1 MATFDVEGFVENP
14 SVEMLKD
21 SVLRKDD
28 GMKLADTYE
37 IEYRRSQRKSEIKN
51 AVLTELVNEEVLPK
65 GALTLRSFDPR
76 ETVEIRKLEMEHR
89 RLEREK
95 DKLHELA
102 LKEREERERE
112 RERQHELALAQ
123 VSSRRP
129 DLQALSLVSET
140 KLFDV
145 TKHLRLVPAF
155 DEEDP
160 QEFFMQ
166 FEKIAKSFQW
176 PEESCYDSKFG
187 ILSGPST
194 ALPLTPAL
202 PCQTMM
208 YVTSLLGLFI
218 VLASSGVPR
227 LPRLQDRPLIAAVE
241 DVLASVTDPYC
252 FLVFI
257 TDGSTWPIALYKGI
271 HHYHA
276 PWGVGAFEVVVDG
289 QNANVTQAQLSWVV
303 DEARRLRQVSWCVTV
318 VVVSDD
324 PAFLVTFAEL
334 SVKGRLL
341 VWSSRLLIVTR
352 PFLLELQGLHKLLSL
367 NNAMLLIMDE
377 SSTSRQSTVYIHLPF
392 TTHEAEPLKVAIW
405 TPHRG
410 LTLTTSLPLFPDKF
424 F

>member
-1 MATFDVEGFVENP
+1 
-14 SVEMLKD
+14 
-21 SVLRKDD
+21 
-28 GMKLADTYE
+28 
-37 IEYRRSQRKSEIKN
+37 
-51 AVLTELVNEEVLPK
+51 
-65 GALTLRSFDPR
+65 
-76 ETVEIRKLEMEHR
+76 
-89 RLEREK
+89 
-95 DKLHELA
+95 
-102 LKEREERERE
+102 
-112 RERQHELALAQ
+112 
-123 VSSRRP
+123 
-129 DLQALSLVSET
+129 
-140 KLFDV
+140 
-145 TKHLRLVPAF
+145 
-155 DEEDP
+155 
-160 QEFFMQ
+160 
-166 FEKIAKSFQW
+166 
-176 PEESCYDSKFG
+176 
-187 ILSGPST
+187 
-194 ALPLTPAL
+194 
-202 PCQTMM
+202 MM

-410 LTLTTSLPLFPDKF
+410 LTLTTNLPLFPDKF
-424 F
+424 FT